1 MCSYILYSTYISRVF
16 NFANFTNLESFAKFI
31 QLKFEPLRCNMH
43 LPNFFNKFLQSSY
56 LGKFRLAKYKHY
68 LFSLPSPP
76 LSLSLSLSQVEEYGR
91 EVYKLVKT
99 FLSKWKQQKGK
110 ELGGGMKRDAAAMAG
125 GKRVEEGD
133 EFAPLKMARTAHE
146 QVKNFK
152 VC

>member
-1 MCSYILYSTYISRVF
+1 
-16 NFANFTNLESFAKFI
+16 
-31 QLKFEPLRCNMH
+31 MH

-68 LFSLPSPP
+68 TVVICLVYLPP
-76 LSLSLSLSQVEEYGR
+76 SLSHSQVEEYGR

-133 EFAPLKMARTAHE
+133 EFSPLKMARTAHE

-152 VC
+152 VCKKYKIQKFQGV